1 MFVQVVDDTQGHT
14 LLSVSTMDPSLR
26 EAEGIAREVISRVQR
41 MRREAGLDVT
51 DRIELGWRSADPLIR
66 SAIDAHEAEIAAEVL
81 ARDIAETTEETTDV
95 FQIDQGELGL
105 KLSRATG

>member
-1 MFVQVVDDTQGHT
+1 MSTAVEVTRLRNGVTVATHPMPHLESVAMGVWVGAGARSEAPSEHGMSH
-14 LLSVSTMDPSLR
+14 LLEHMAFKGT
-26 EAEGIAREVISRVQR
+26 
-41 MRREAGLDVT
+41 RR
-51 DRIELGWRSADPLIR
+51 RS
-66 SAIDAHEAEIAAEVL
+66 